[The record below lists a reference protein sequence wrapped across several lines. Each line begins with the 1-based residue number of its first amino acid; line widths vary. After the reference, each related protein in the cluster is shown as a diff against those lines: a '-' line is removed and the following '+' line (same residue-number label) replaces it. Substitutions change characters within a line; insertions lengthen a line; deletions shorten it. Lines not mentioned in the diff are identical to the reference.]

1 MYIQVS
7 YCFNDCVKQLAEIEQ
22 KQKSCGWQVAFCVHN
37 IAYQGRFAFGEF
49 AKLGLPDKFRGS
61 FDFLDGYRSQP
72 TVA

>member
-1 MYIQVS
+1 M
-7 YCFNDCVKQLAEIEQ
+7 
-22 KQKSCGWQVAFCVHN
+22 HN